1 MNEKLEFGRTLQDC
15 ITIGTKNLPS
25 ILLTVLL
32 WLVTCWIPYLNVGTT
47 IALITLP
54 MKLSRGEV
62 INPTFIFDSVY
73 RHQMGEFFLLA
84 AVWVMGIAI
93 GVLFGYIPGIVLG
106 LAWSQAFYL
115 LLDKRLNWA
124 VCLTES
130 NRLTMGYK
138 LKMFLIKLVLGIAIF
153 FAQLIIILVAS
164 AVPFLGVLLYIAL
177 IIVSIGAFIAIDG
190 VFYRELVLKAGT
202 EEQAPV
208 VYVE

>member
-202 EEQAPV
+202 DEKAPV
-208 VYVE
+208 VYVD

>member
-47 IALITLP
+47 IALLTMP
-54 MKLSRGEV
+54 MKLSRGEI

-84 AVWVMGIAI
+84 ALWLMGIAVGI
-93 GVLFGYIPGIVLG
+93 CFGYIPGIVIS
-106 LAWSQAFYL
+106 LAWSQAFFL
-115 LLDKRLNWA
+115 LLDKRMNWA

-138 LKMFLIKLVLGIAIF
+138 LKMFLIKFVIGLVFLFAYLIIALIAIK
-153 FAQLIIILVAS
+153 
-164 AVPFLGVLLYIAL
+164 VPFLGFLLYLVLFVLATG
-177 IIVSIGAFIAIDG
+177 VSIAVDG
-190 VFYRELVLKAGT
+190 VFYRELVLNADNND
-202 EEQAPV
+202 APV
-208 VYVE
+208 VYVD

>member
-32 WLVTCWIPYLNVGTT
+32 WFVTCWIPYLNVGTT

-93 GVLFGYIPGIVLG
+93 GVLFGYIPGIVLS
-106 LAWSQAFYL
+106 LAWSQAFFL

-138 LKMFLIKLVLGIAIF
+138 LKMFLIKLVLGIIIF
-153 FAQLIIILVAS
+153 FAYIIFAFIAYR
-164 AVPFLGVLLYIAL
+164 VPLLGVLLYVAL
-177 IIVSIGAFIAIDG
+177 FIVSIGAFIAIDG

-208 VYVE
+208 VYVD

>member
-47 IALITLP
+47 IALLTLP

-93 GVLFGYIPGIVLG
+93 GILFGWIPGIVLS

-138 LKMFLIKLVLGIAIF
+138 LKMFLIKLVLGAIIF
-153 FAQLIIILVAS
+153 FAELIAMLIAL
-164 AVPFLGVLLYIAL
+164 AVPFLAVLFYIA
-177 IIVSIGAFIAIDG
+177 IFIVAMGATIAIDG
-190 VFYRELVLKAGT
+190 VFYRELVLKADT

-208 VYVE
+208 VYVD